1 MACVRVFSN
10 GYRRIVLPH
19 VKSANPNIIRRP
31 KKLASLKI
39 GTLKK
44 LMNTSKQ
51 SVASSPFSSQSFSSH
66 EAEFYD
72 TPLAPA
78 AQRTAWI
85 TLGLFA
91 LALVVAYWNMLTRTA
106 GYWNDD
112 LYSHGWIVPAFAAYL
127 LWMRRKPLSQIAASE
142 RWIGLGI
149 LACSLALR
157 AAASYYD
164 MAPLDRLSFIGALVG
179 LCQMVGGAHM
189 LRWAGWPVVFLVFMF
204 PLPAILE
211 TGLLSNL
218 QKLAA
223 IGSNLTLQTMGLP
236 ATRDASRIII
246 DIDTQTAGEVITL
259 GVVDA
264 CSGLRMLT
272 IFCSLAVAMALLI
285 DRPWWDRLIILL
297 SAIPI
302 ALISNMIR
310 IVVTALL
317 FYQFGQDQE
326 WLNHIIH
333 DWAGFAMMPI
343 GLGFLWVEI
352 HLLSRITTPIE
363 TDDYSSLG
371 IATH

>member
-1 MACVRVFSN
+1 
-10 GYRRIVLPH
+10 
-19 VKSANPNIIRRP
+19 
-31 KKLASLKI
+31 
-39 GTLKK
+39 
-44 LMNTSKQ
+44 MNTSKQ
-51 SVASSPFSSQSFSSH
+51 SIASSPFSSQSFSSH
-66 EAEFYD
+66 EADFHD